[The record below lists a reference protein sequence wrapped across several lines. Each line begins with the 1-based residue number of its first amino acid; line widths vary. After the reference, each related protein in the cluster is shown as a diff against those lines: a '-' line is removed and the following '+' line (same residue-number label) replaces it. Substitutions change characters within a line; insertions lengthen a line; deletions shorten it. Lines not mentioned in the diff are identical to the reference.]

1 MLYLKFFLKGLR
13 LRKQKLKAFGVANTF
28 KNNKLIKNRN
38 LNTFQNFIS
47 EIDFKKYNFIK
58 KPDIKSSKNISNKKF
73 KAVAKAKSFDKVE
86 IFFKKLFKIN
96 SLKKY
101 KISPEIFK
109 NNFKS
114 KLSKIDFK
122 NIDLFLDKYLSEKI
136 ANQIKNFY
144 KDNFKNTN
152 RKEINSVDFL
162 GIYYANNQVTITYLQ
177 RKNNS
182 NIIKDFVQIN
192 APTDLIGEFKV
203 EKPPEVTRIINDII
217 SIFELNYPPIIL
229 FLSSSFFTT
238 RSFND
243 RELVVFSDEDP
254 LILSKSPFLPDET
267 LIQYKRVNG
276 DKSSSYHRVIYANK
290 DVIDSWIKV
299 ISLSGCEIE
308 QLLARNSYD

>member
-1 MLYLKFFLKGLR
+1 MTQLRIQFPQKKMKSNFKKLLNKYALFKNSFLKDLR
-13 LRKQKLKAFGVANTF
+13 LRKQKVKSIWSKANTF
-28 KNNKLIKNRN
+28 KNNKLIKNKN

-58 KPDIKSSKNISNKKF
+58 KLDIKSSKNISNKKS
-73 KAVAKAKSFDKVE
+73 KAVAKAKSLDKVE

-96 SLKKY
+96 SFKKY

-162 GIYYANNQVTITYLQ
+162 GIYYAWDKIPSNLPRGTLMKQV
-177 RKNNS
+177 
-182 NIIKDFVQIN
+182 
-192 APTDLIGEFKV
+192 
-203 EKPPEVTRIINDII
+203 
-217 SIFELNYPPIIL
+217 L
-229 FLSSSFFTT
+229 F
-238 RSFND
+238 
-243 RELVVFSDEDP
+243 
-254 LILSKSPFLPDET
+254 FLT
-267 LIQYKRVNG
+267 K
-276 DKSSSYHRVIYANK
+276 HF
-290 DVIDSWIKV
+290 
-299 ISLSGCEIE
+299 
-308 QLLARNSYD
+308 

>member
-1 MLYLKFFLKGLR
+1 MK
-13 LRKQKLKAFGVANTF
+13 
-28 KNNKLIKNRN
+28 N

-58 KPDIKSSKNISNKKF
+58 KLDIKSSKNISNKKS
-73 KAVAKAKSFDKVE
+73 KAVAKAKSLDKVE

-96 SLKKY
+96 SFKKY

-217 SIFELNYPPIIL
+217 SIFVE
-229 FLSSSFFTT
+229 
-238 RSFND
+238 
-243 RELVVFSDEDP
+243 
-254 LILSKSPFLPDET
+254 
-267 LIQYKRVNG
+267 
-276 DKSSSYHRVIYANK
+276 NK
-290 DVIDSWIKV
+290 ITYN
-299 ISLSGCEIE
+299 E
-308 QLLARNSYD
+308 